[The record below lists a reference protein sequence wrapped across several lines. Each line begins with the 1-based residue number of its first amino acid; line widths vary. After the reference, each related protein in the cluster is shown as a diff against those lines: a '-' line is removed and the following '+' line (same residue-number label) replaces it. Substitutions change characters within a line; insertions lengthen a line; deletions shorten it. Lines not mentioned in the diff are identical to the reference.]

1 MNAEELN
8 KIILSMQNAI
18 QITGIDQVS
27 DDILFSKAVDF
38 YMFKESQKRI
48 IQSQPITSDP
58 DKATPKQLAML
69 ERMGFQG
76 NFNEISKKEASKVID
91 EFIKKKNQE
100 NQNEN

>member
-1 MNAEELN
+1 
-8 KIILSMQNAI
+8 
-18 QITGIDQVS
+18 
-27 DDILFSKAVDF
+27 
-38 YMFKESQKRI
+38 
-48 IQSQPITSDP
+48 
-58 DKATPKQLAML
+58 ML